1 MDPSDQTA
9 DFRDLMSS
17 VGMLLLHWG
26 RLERRKTGTALP
38 EGLQEVRRMRNTV
51 CHDMETASADPT
63 TGREP
68 FIRCCDPDGA
78 ERIYTYS
85 DLQAAIRT
93 LEGFNGRAT
102 D

>member
-1 MDPSDQTA
+1 
-9 DFRDLMSS
+9 MSS
-17 VGMLLLHWG
+17 VGVLLLHWG
-26 RLERRKTGTALP
+26 HLERRKTGTALL
-38 EGLQEVRRMRNTV
+38 EGLQEVRRMRNAV
-51 CHDMETASADPT
+51 CHEMEAASADPT

-68 FIRCCDPDGA
+68 FLRCRDPDGA
-78 ERIYTYS
+78 EQSFTYS

>member
-1 MDPSDQTA
+1 
-9 DFRDLMSS
+9 
-17 VGMLLLHWG
+17 
-26 RLERRKTGTALP
+26 
-38 EGLQEVRRMRNTV
+38 MRNAV
-51 CHDMETASADPT
+51 CHEMETASADPT

-68 FIRCCDPDGA
+68 FNRCRDPDGA
-78 ERIYTYS
+78 EQIYTYS

>member
-26 RLERRKTGTALP
+26 RLERRKTGAVLP
-38 EGLQEVRRMRNTV
+38 EGLQEVRRMRNAV
-51 CHDMETASADPT
+51 CHEMETASADPT

-68 FIRCCDPDGA
+68 FIRCRDSDGA
-78 ERIYTYS
+78 EQIYTCG
-85 DLQAAIRT
+85 DLQAAIRM
-93 LEGFNGRAT
+93 LEGFNGRAA